1 MSARQ
6 GILWAAPGTT
16 CQEARAGYDRIG
28 HAAALRFPGMEQRWT
43 YTSAGIRRKLAAQG
57 SPAKDPGE
65 ALSAMQTEGFTRV
78 AVMSLHLT
86 DGMEFGELAE
96 AVASRVGQPES
107 RMTAALGHALLTS
120 ETDWHRALNA
130 LWTSLPTPPGDQD
143 RVILVAH
150 GSRDPRA
157 VKTLLSAAQLCR
169 GVDPRLTVGMMLGV
183 PGLDDV
189 VRDCRASGVKKAWL
203 LPCMVVAG
211 FSVREDIA
219 GPGEQSWATALTRAG
234 IEAVPVIKG
243 LGEVDG
249 VVAIWMDNLER
260 LLAGLADSNG
270 RKG

>member
-1 MSARQ
+1 
-6 GILWAAPGTT
+6 
-16 CQEARAGYDRIG
+16 
-28 HAAALRFPGMEQRWT
+28 
-43 YTSAGIRRKLAAQG
+43 
-57 SPAKDPGE
+57 
-65 ALSAMQTEGFTRV
+65 
-78 AVMSLHLT
+78 
-86 DGMEFGELAE
+86 
-96 AVASRVGQPES
+96 
-107 RMTAALGHALLTS
+107 
-120 ETDWHRALNA
+120 
-130 LWTSLPTPPGDQD
+130 
-143 RVILVAH
+143 
-150 GSRDPRA
+150 
-157 VKTLLSAAQLCR
+157 
-169 GVDPRLTVGMMLGV
+169 MMLGV

-189 VRDCRASGVKKAWL
+189 VRDCQASGVKKAWL